1 MKIEVLGCHGSETP
15 SAKTVG
21 FLVEDRILL
30 EAGTVSSVLSLDRQ
44 LAIHSVIISHL
55 HLDHIKGLPFLADN
69 LIGEPGSAI
78 TVYGIDETLAGLKSH
93 LFNDTIW
100 PDFTRIANGDVSVL
114 RFASLTKRE
123 TTRIGELEVTPVP
136 VNHTIP
142 SIGLFLRKGDC
153 TVLYTGDTAPTEEI
167 WRIGRQRPDLS
178 ALLIEVSF
186 PDSME
191 KIAQVSG
198 HMTPSMVAR
207 ELKKLDRPEVPVYVF
222 HMKPKYEAAIIAE
235 LHQQLGDTVEVLQ
248 EGQLLQ
254 F

>member
-30 EAGTVSSVLSLDRQ
+30 EAGTVSSVLSLERQ

-78 TVYGIDETLAGLKSH
+78 TVYGIDEALAGLQSH

-100 PDFTRIANGDVSVL
+100 PDFTRIANGDRSVL
-114 RFASLTKRE
+114 RFAPLEKGR
-123 TTRIGELEVTPVP
+123 TTRIGEVEVMPVA

-153 TVLYTGDTAPTEEI
+153 SILYTGDTAPTEEI
-167 WRIGRQRPDLS
+167 WRIGRERADLS
-178 ALLIEVSF
+178 AVLIEVSF
-186 PDSME
+186 PNAME
-191 KIAQVSG
+191 QIARVSG
-198 HMTPSMVAR
+198 HMTPAMVTG
-207 ELKKLDRPEVPVYVF
+207 ELKKLDRPEVPVYLF
-222 HMKPKYEAAIIAE
+222 HMKPKYEEAIIAE
-235 LHQQLGDTVEVLQ
+235 LRQLSGERVEVLR
-248 EGQLLQ
+248 EGETLR

>member
-44 LAIHSVIISHL
+44 LAIHSVILSHL

-69 LIGEPGSAI
+69 LIGEPGSVI
-78 TVYGIDETLAGLKSH
+78 TVYGIDEVLEGLKSH
-93 LFNDTIW
+93 LFNDEIW

-114 RFASLTKRE
+114 RFASLQKRV
-123 TTRIGELEVTPVP
+123 TTRIGEVEVTPFP

-167 WRIGRQRPDLS
+167 WKIGRERPDLS

-186 PDSME
+186 PDSMK
-191 KIAQVSG
+191 KIAKVSG
-198 HMTPSMVAR
+198 HMTPTMVAR
-207 ELKKLDRPEVPVYVF
+207 ELEKLDRPEVPVYVF

-235 LHQQLGDTVEVLQ
+235 LQDLLGGAVTVLREGDVLR
-248 EGQLLQ
+248 

>member
-78 TVYGIDETLAGLKSH
+78 TVYGIDEVLAGLKTH

-100 PDFTRIANGDVSVL
+100 PDCTRISNGDVSVL
-114 RFASLTKRE
+114 RFESLTKRA
-123 TTRIGELEVTPVP
+123 TTRIGEVEVTPIP

-142 SIGLFLRKGDC
+142 SIGLFLRKGDR
-153 TVLYTGDTAPTEEI
+153 TLLYTGDTAPTEEI
-167 WRIGRQRPDLS
+167 WRIGRQMPDLS

-186 PDSME
+186 PDAME
-191 KIAQVSG
+191 KIARVSG
-198 HMTPSMVAR
+198 HMTPSMAAR
-207 ELKKLDRPEVPVYVF
+207 ELEKLDRPEVPVYVF

-235 LHQQLGDTVEVLQ
+235 LQQLLGGAVEVLQ
-248 EGQLLQ
+248 EGAVLQ
-254 F
+254 I

>member
-15 SAKTVG
+15 AAKTVG

-30 EAGTVSSVLSLDRQ
+30 EAGTVSSVLTLDRQ

-78 TVYGIDETLAGLKSH
+78 TVYGIDEVLEGLKSH
-93 LFNDTIW
+93 LFNDAIW

-114 RFASLTKRE
+114 RFASLQKRA
-123 TTRIGELEVTPVP
+123 TTRIGEVEVTPYP

-167 WRIGRQRPDLS
+167 WKIGRQRPDLS

-191 KIAQVSG
+191 KIAKVSG
-198 HMTPSMVAR
+198 HMTPTMVAR
-207 ELKKLDRPEVPVYVF
+207 ELEKLDRPEVPVYVF
-222 HMKPKYEAAIIAE
+222 HMKPKYEGAIIAE
-235 LHQQLGDTVEVLQ
+235 LQHLLGGAVTVLREGDVLQ
-248 EGQLLQ
+248 